1 MMETIGEGAGLIW
14 GYLAENGET
23 TVATLKK
30 EVDLK
35 GDLSTLALGWLAR
48 EGKVQIEKKGTS
60 VKVSLV

>member
-1 MMETIGEGAGLIW
+1 MIETIGEGAGLIW

-23 TVATLKK
+23 TVAALKK

-35 GDLSTLALGWLAR
+35 GDLAILALGWLAR